1 MGVSFPVSTVSP
13 SIKKAS
19 VLRWAIVLRML
30 VLASA
35 FELFTPQC
43 GSEEKESLRRGFALV
58 VSRLVVA
65 DCEVS
70 GPVILIPLAGSMRDS
85 WGISSFPILGTIMRY
100 ASRTIETRLTRA
112 DISRE
117 SQRKVIRSH
126 PGPVRHSRIY
136 RIVNRRGT
144 NPIKSI
150 PVSMGS
156 GCQV

>member
-1 MGVSFPVSTVSP
+1 
-13 SIKKAS
+13 
-19 VLRWAIVLRML
+19 ML

-100 ASRTIETRLTRA
+100 ASKATDRRLTKNET
-112 DISRE
+112 SSE
-117 SQRKVIRSH
+117 SQRKVMLSH
-126 PGPVRHSRIY
+126 PGPVRKTEINRM
-136 RIVNRRGT
+136 VNRRGT
-144 NPIKSI
+144 KPIKSI
-150 PVSMGS
+150 PIRMGS